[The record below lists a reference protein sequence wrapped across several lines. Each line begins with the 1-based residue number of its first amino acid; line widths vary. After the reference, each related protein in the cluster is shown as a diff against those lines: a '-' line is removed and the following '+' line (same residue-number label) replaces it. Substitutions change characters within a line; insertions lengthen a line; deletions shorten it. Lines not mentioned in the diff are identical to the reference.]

1 MDRLRTLDVSRSV
14 RKRVVLVPSIPQGVH
29 GSDSYLLC
37 TLPSHFIIALC
48 AVVITLTLLRP
59 PPSPKQDGL
68 GRAKNPVKYLQS
80 IEQRARERQVAYE
93 TVRLLR
99 RDVIECYRKEGVNH
113 YENCKKPVE
122 TYARVVLKRDVG
134 QVGPKYSDEGKNYGF

>member
-1 MDRLRTLDVSRSV
+1 M
-14 RKRVVLVPSIPQGVH
+14 VLVPSIPQGVH
-29 GSDSYLLC
+29 SSDSYLLC
-37 TLPSHFIIALC
+37 TLPSHFFIALC
-48 AVVITLTLLRP
+48 AVAITLTLLRP